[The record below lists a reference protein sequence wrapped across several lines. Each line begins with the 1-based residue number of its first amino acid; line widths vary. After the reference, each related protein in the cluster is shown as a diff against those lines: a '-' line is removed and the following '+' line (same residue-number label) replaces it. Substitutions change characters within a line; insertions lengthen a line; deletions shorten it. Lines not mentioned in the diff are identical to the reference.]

1 MKTTAV
7 YFSPTGNTKKSVDAM
22 ARALDADYQAVD
34 LTVAQGED
42 GQEFPV
48 QMRFSGED
56 FVIFGMPVYGGRL
69 PALAAERLSGIRG
82 EQTPCVLVVTYG
94 NRHYDDALV
103 ELQDLCEAQGFVV
116 KGAAALVGRH
126 TYGEIQVGQARRS
139 RSGGGRGIRQK
150 GRFRRRPS
158 RDDSRQPP
166 LSEAAHGKG
175 PVRAAYLRCLY
186 GLRTLPETLS
196 GGSHRTGFSGGRGS
210 VHFLL
215 PLYPHLSGRSQ
226 EHGHGGL
233 PELCADVYAE
243 AGGKAGERIFSVG
256 LNKYPMLR
264 PQIFHIYHAQ
274 RVPAGFSCHFRSPS
288 FLRFSSWCRRPYS
301 AF

>member
-42 GQEFPV
+42 GQEFSV
-48 QMRFSGED
+48 QMQFSGED

-126 TYGEIQVGQARRS
+126 TYGEIQVGRPDEADLEADAAFVRKAVLGDGLHATIPGSRPWKRASSRRL
-139 RSGGGRGIRQK
+139 
-150 GRFRRRPS
+150 
-158 RDDSRQPP
+158 PP
-166 LSEAAHGKG
+166 M
-175 PVRAAYLRCLY
+175 PVRAADSAGNAVRREPSDRIFRWTRIGAFPASVVSASVRQEPRTWTRRATGALRRCL
-186 GLRTLPETLS
+186 RRS
-196 GGSHRTGFSGGRGS
+196 WRQGGRTN
-210 VHFLL
+210 
-215 PLYPHLSGRSQ
+215 
-226 EHGHGGL
+226 
-233 PELCADVYAE
+233 
-243 AGGKAGERIFSVG
+243 IFC
-256 LNKYPMLR
+256 R
-264 PQIFHIYHAQ
+264 P
-274 RVPAGFSCHFRSPS
+274 
-288 FLRFSSWCRRPYS
+288 
-301 AF
+301 